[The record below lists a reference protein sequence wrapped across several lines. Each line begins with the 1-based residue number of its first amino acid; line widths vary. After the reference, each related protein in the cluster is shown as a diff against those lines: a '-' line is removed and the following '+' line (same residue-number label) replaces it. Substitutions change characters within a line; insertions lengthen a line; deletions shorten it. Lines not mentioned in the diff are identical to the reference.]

1 MTTYQIFKAL
11 AKSFGDIALHFC
23 MDLQQGEHDRAH
35 AHAHARAHAH
45 AHAHDEND
53 RGRECARYYCY

>member
-11 AKSFGDIALHFC
+11 AKSFDDIALHFC
-23 MDLQQGEHDRAH
+23 RDLQPREHDRDYAH
-35 AHAHARAHAH
+35 AHAH

-53 RGRECARYYCY
+53 RGRERARYYCY